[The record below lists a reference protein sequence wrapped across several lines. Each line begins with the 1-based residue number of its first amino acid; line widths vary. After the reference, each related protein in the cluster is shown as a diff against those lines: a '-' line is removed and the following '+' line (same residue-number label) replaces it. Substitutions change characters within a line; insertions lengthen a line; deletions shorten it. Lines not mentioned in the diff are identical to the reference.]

1 MINDGIYEC
10 KATGVAEYGV
20 TDTGT
25 DQIAV
30 EVEIYGPE
38 KEVIETRSTYL
49 SFTEKAAPYAIDKLR
64 ALGFNG
70 DSLADLVGLGSK
82 VARCSVKTEEYQGKM
97 SQKVDVFGEKGPAFK
112 NAMSPENKRQFAA
125 RFNNLLSAPKGAPRS
140 SNGGGGGKG
149 NPPAGNG
156 SERFDDIPF

>member
-38 KEVIETRSTYL
+38 KEVIETRNTYL

-70 DSLADLVGLGSK
+70 ESLADLVGLGSK

-97 SQKVDVFGEKGPAFK
+97 SQKVDVFGDKGPAFK
-112 NAMSPENKRQFAA
+112 TAMSPENKRQFAA
-125 RFNNLLSAPKGAPRS
+125 RFNNLLSAPKGVSRAA
-140 SNGGGGGKG
+140 NGGGSKG
-149 NPPAGNG
+149 TAGVPFMPG
-156 SERFDDIPF
+156 DDDSIPF